1 LSVVFDALGSL
12 LSLDLITLPE
22 DKVYEYDTDA
32 GHEFHG
38 QTDSV
43 SHDEAWRDVSKT
55 TSIITR
61 ISLDSPR
68 RRAIGIDLTRC
79 YARQICDGEN
89 NRQGGAALK
98 IGLDVVGDPG
108 QDQGVVSVDFSE
120 CQLMLFDLLT
130 GY

>member
-12 LSLDLITLPE
+12 LGLDLITLPE
-22 DKVYEYDTDA
+22 DKVYDYDTDA

-55 TSIITR
+55 KSIITR
-61 ISLDSPR
+61 ISLDSPG

-79 YARQICDGEN
+79 YARQICDGKN
-89 NRQGGAALK
+89 NRQGGAALI
-98 IGLDVVGDPG
+98 IGLDVV
-108 QDQGVVSVDFSE
+108 
-120 CQLMLFDLLT
+120 
-130 GY
+130 